1 MGLGQPVTREF
12 PIADAVTAFE
22 TAVNRSP
29 GSSSVLS

>member
-12 PIADAVTAFE
+12 PIDDAVTAFE
-22 TAVNRSP
+22 TAANRST